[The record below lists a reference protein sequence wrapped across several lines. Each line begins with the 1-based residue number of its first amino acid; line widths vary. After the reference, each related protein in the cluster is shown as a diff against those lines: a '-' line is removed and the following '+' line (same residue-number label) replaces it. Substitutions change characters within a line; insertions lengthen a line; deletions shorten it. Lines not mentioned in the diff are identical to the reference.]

1 MVKEV
6 YSNSFQ
12 GSVIEVSKQKPV
24 LVDFWAT
31 WCGSCQAMLPM
42 LEKLEHDLGDSGAII
57 KVNMDNNIDIAKE
70 FNVKSLPTFLLF
82 KDEKVVSVLTGTQ
95 TYSNLLKLF
104 K

>member
-6 YSNSFQ
+6 DSKSFQ

-31 WCGSCQAMLPM
+31 WCMPCQAMNPV
-42 LEKLEHDLGDSGAII
+42 LEKLEQDLGDSGCVV
-57 KVNMDNNIDIAKE
+57 KVNIDNNSDIAEK
-70 FNVKSLPTFLLF
+70 FNVKSLPTFMLF
-82 KDEKVVSVLTGTQ
+82 KDEKVATILTGKQ
-95 TYSNLLKLF
+95 DYNNLLKLF